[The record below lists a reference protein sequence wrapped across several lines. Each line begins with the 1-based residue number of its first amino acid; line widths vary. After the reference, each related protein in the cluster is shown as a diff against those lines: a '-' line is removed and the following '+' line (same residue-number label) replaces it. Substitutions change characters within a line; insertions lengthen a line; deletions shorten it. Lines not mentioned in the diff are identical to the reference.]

1 MNGIQRKTVVNSVK
15 GLIETLRF
23 PDARALIQFYR
34 EIFSDNSD
42 IARDLSRL
50 EIDIELNDGDVDKA
64 VSALYSKVF
73 DEYSTESA
81 RILLEHCWR
90 TQRTDES
97 ERICA
102 FVQEKLAEAANAMD
116 RSSER
121 LRIEVGRRY
130 FVARQLQFAVINGT
144 NPELI
149 KKLQAEVE
157 SFPGGKM
164 GSWGFISSIQDGS
177 TVDPA
182 AVTREKWHTSREI
195 NFFPLHF
202 PPSMPFAAAIDDLVL
217 NGQDARK
224 IVVAKSDVILTYGS
238 CFAANLR
245 NSLSNRG
252 FSAESIDIPAGLN
265 NTVALL
271 NYFRWAL
278 TGGSIGDGAY
288 DRTRSGAIEKWS
300 DREGHHVHLEALKR
314 TKLLVITLGLSE
326 VWYDRESGD
335 VFWRG
340 VPEKDYSESRH
351 AFRVL
356 TVEETKENIREMLSL
371 LRLHLA
377 DTPIFLTVSPIPLQA
392 TFTGQN
398 CVVADTQSK
407 TVIRAAVGETLGE
420 IEDENVIYWPAFE
433 MIRWLGSHLSYATL
447 HDGDSR
453 HPDKGLVDDIISAFC
468 RIHLSPSE

>member
-182 AVTREKWHTSREI
+182 AVTREKWHTSLEI
-195 NFFPLHF
+195 NFFRYIFLL
-202 PPSMPFAAAIDDLVL
+202 SMS
-217 NGQDARK
+217 
-224 IVVAKSDVILTYGS
+224 VAK
-238 CFAANLR
+238 
-245 NSLSNRG
+245 
-252 FSAESIDIPAGLN
+252 PA
-265 NTVALL
+265 T
-271 NYFRWAL
+271 
-278 TGGSIGDGAY
+278 
-288 DRTRSGAIEKWS
+288 
-300 DREGHHVHLEALKR
+300 
-314 TKLLVITLGLSE
+314 
-326 VWYDRESGD
+326 
-335 VFWRG
+335 
-340 VPEKDYSESRH
+340 
-351 AFRVL
+351 
-356 TVEETKENIREMLSL
+356 ML
-371 LRLHLA
+371 A
-377 DTPIFLTVSPIPLQA
+377 
-392 TFTGQN
+392 
-398 CVVADTQSK
+398 
-407 TVIRAAVGETLGE
+407 
-420 IEDENVIYWPAFE
+420 
-433 MIRWLGSHLSYATL
+433 
-447 HDGDSR
+447 
-453 HPDKGLVDDIISAFC
+453 
-468 RIHLSPSE
+468 

>member
-1 MNGIQRKTVVNSVK
+1 MSGIQRQTVVNSVK

-23 PDARALIQFYR
+23 SDARGLIQFYR
-34 EIFSDNSD
+34 GVFPDNSG
-42 IARDLSRL
+42 ISQELSRL
-50 EIDIELNDGDVDKA
+50 EIEIELNDGDVDKA
-64 VSALYSKVF
+64 VSSLYSKVF

-81 RILLEHCWR
+81 KVLLEHCWR
-90 TQRTDES
+90 IQRTDES

-102 FVQEKLAEAANAMD
+102 FVQEKLAEALATMEP
-116 RSSER
+116 SSER
-121 LRIEVGRRY
+121 LRIEAGRRY
-130 FVARQLQFAVINGT
+130 FVGRQLQFAVINDT
-144 NPELI
+144 NPGLI

-157 SFPGGKM
+157 TYPGAKM
-164 GSWGFISSIQDGS
+164 GSGGSISSIQDGS

-202 PPSMPFAAAIDDLVL
+202 PPSIPFATAIDELVL
-217 NGQDARK
+217 NGQVARK
-224 IVVAKSDVILTYGS
+224 IDVAKSDIILTYGS

-245 NSLSNRG
+245 NSLHNRG

-265 NTVALL
+265 NSVALL

-288 DRTRSGAIEKWS
+288 DRTGSGAIEKWS
-300 DREGHHVHLEALKR
+300 DREGHNVHLKALKR
-314 TKLLVITLGLSE
+314 AKLLVITLGLSE

-340 VPEKDYSESRH
+340 VPEKDYSEARH

-356 TVEETKENIREMLSL
+356 SVKETKENISEMLGL
-371 LRLHLA
+371 LRSHLG

-407 TVIRAAVGETLGE
+407 SVIRAAVGETLSE
-420 IEDENVIYWPAFE
+420 IDDENVIYWPAFE
-433 MIRWLGSHLSYATL
+433 MIRWLGGHLSYATL
-447 HDGDSR
+447 HEGDSR
-453 HPDKGLVDDIISAFC
+453 HPDRGLVDDIISAFC
-468 RIHLSPSE
+468 RIHLNTPD